1 MSLMKLE
8 LCSEVLSYIGMIM
21 ILTAF
26 ILETRNF
33 VKSKDKIYLSLMAI
47 GSGLLAIR
55 ALLIHEW
62 AFLVLEVI
70 WCFAAILAIIKYQR

>member
-1 MSLMKLE
+1 MKLE
-8 LCSEVLSYIGMIM
+8 LFSEVLSYFGMIM

-33 VKSKDKIYLSLMAI
+33 VRSKDKIYLSLMAI

-70 WCFAAILAIIKYQR
+70 WCIAAILAIIKYQR